1 MQIIQKI
8 ILCWGLLLC
17 AITAVGKHHTMH
29 TKLDTLTA
37 EEQQQFLYYFYEAQR
52 LIEKEDIDHA
62 WELVQF
68 CYELNPNDATINHQ
82 MSVFYEHF
90 DNPTKAQFHSQRAF
104 ELSPNEYWYN
114 YNLHLLQSESHKLEK
129 IAINNLK
136 QLADNNPK
144 DEDMHVFLQK
154 AYIHVGNYEQALSL
168 QDQID
173 SIVGYNSMS
182 AMQRYRLNVV
192 MGDTKQA
199 IYEVERYL
207 EEEPTD
213 VQFQVFRLQL
223 YEETNQPSD
232 KMIEAYSALLPYQP
246 RNWLILNNLAW
257 HLCISGGDLQWAE
270 QLSRATI
277 LAEPSNST
285 YLDTYAWIMYNLGDY
300 SSAFFYI
307 QRAMENAT
315 TDTHTEVTKH
325 YKAIIKKLQ
334 L

>member
-17 AITAVGKHHTMH
+17 TITAVGKHHNMH
-29 TKLDTLTA
+29 TKLDTLSA

-90 DNPTKAQFHSQRAF
+90 DNPTQALFHSQRAF
-104 ELSPNEYWYN
+104 ELSPNEYWYT
-114 YNLHLLQSESHKLEK
+114 YNMHLLQSEKKQSDKL
-129 IAINNLK
+129 AINNLK
-136 QLADNNPK
+136 QIANNNPK
-144 DEDMHVFLQK
+144 DEEIHTFLQK
-154 AYIHVGNYEQALSL
+154 AYIHVGDYEQALLL

-173 SIVGYNSMS
+173 SIIGYNAMS

-192 MGDTKQA
+192 LDNPKQA

-207 EEEPTD
+207 EEEPSD
-213 VQFQVFRLQL
+213 VQFQIFRVQL
-223 YEETNQPSD
+223 YEETNQPSE
-232 KMIEAYSALLPYQP
+232 KMIKAYSAILPYQP
-246 RNWLILNNLAW
+246 RNWVLFNNLAW
-257 HLCISGGDLQWAE
+257 HLCLSGEDLQQAE

-277 LAEPSNST
+277 MAEPSNSVF
-285 YLDTYAWIMYNLGDY
+285 LDTYAWIMYQLGDY
-300 SSAFFYI
+300 TSAFFYI
-307 QRAMENAT
+307 QRALENAT
-315 TDTHTEVTKH
+315 PETREEVTAH
-325 YKAIIKKLQ
+325 YKAILKKLQ
-334 L
+334 

>member
-17 AITAVGKHHTMH
+17 AVTAVGKHHNMH
-29 TKLDTLTA
+29 TKLDTLSA

-90 DNPTKAQFHSQRAF
+90 DNPTQALFHSQRAF
-104 ELSPNEYWYN
+104 ELSPNEYWYT
-114 YNLHLLQSESHKLEK
+114 YNMHLLQSEKKQSDKL
-129 IAINNLK
+129 AINNLK
-136 QLADNNPK
+136 QIANNNPK
-144 DEDMHVFLQK
+144 DEEIHTFLQK
-154 AYIHVGNYEQALSL
+154 AYIHVGDYEQALLL

-173 SIVGYNSMS
+173 SIIGYNAMS

-192 MGDTKQA
+192 LDNPKQA

-207 EEEPTD
+207 EEEPSD
-213 VQFQVFRLQL
+213 VQFQIFRVQL
-223 YEETNQPSD
+223 YEETNQPSE
-232 KMIEAYSALLPYQP
+232 KMIKAYSAILPYQP
-246 RNWLILNNLAW
+246 RNWVLLNNLAW
-257 HLCISGGDLQWAE
+257 HLCLSGEDLQQAE

-277 LAEPSNST
+277 MAEPSNSVF
-285 YLDTYAWIMYNLGDY
+285 LDTYAWIMYQLGDY
-300 SSAFFYI
+300 TSAFFYI
-307 QRAMENAT
+307 QRALENAT
-315 TDTHTEVTKH
+315 PETREEVTAH
-325 YKAIIKKLQ
+325 YKAILKKLQ
-334 L
+334 

>member
-17 AITAVGKHHTMH
+17 AITAVGKHHNMH

-52 LIEKEDIDHA
+52 LIEKEDIPHA

-90 DNPTKAQFHSQRAF
+90 DNPTQALFHSQRAF
-104 ELSPNEYWYN
+104 ELSPNEYWYT
-114 YNLHLLQSESHKLEK
+114 YNMHLLQSEKKQSDKL
-129 IAINNLK
+129 AINNLK
-136 QLADNNPK
+136 QIANNNPK
-144 DEDMHVFLQK
+144 DEEIHTFLQK
-154 AYIHVGNYEQALSL
+154 AYIHVGDYEQALLL

-173 SIVGYNSMS
+173 SIIGYNAMS

-192 MGDTKQA
+192 LDNPKQA

-207 EEEPTD
+207 EEEPSD
-213 VQFQVFRLQL
+213 VQFQIFRVQL
-223 YEETNQPSD
+223 YEETNQPSE
-232 KMIEAYSALLPYQP
+232 KMIKAYSAILPYQP
-246 RNWLILNNLAW
+246 RNWVLLNNLAW
-257 HLCISGGDLQWAE
+257 HLCLSGEDLQQAE

-277 LAEPSNST
+277 MAEPSNSVF
-285 YLDTYAWIMYNLGDY
+285 LDTYAWIMYQLGDY
-300 SSAFFYI
+300 TSAFFYI
-307 QRAMENAT
+307 QRALENAT
-315 TDTHTEVTKH
+315 PETREEVTAH
-325 YKAIIKKLQ
+325 YKAILKKLQ
-334 L
+334 

>member
-17 AITAVGKHHTMH
+17 AITAVGKHHNMH

-90 DNPTKAQFHSQRAF
+90 DNPTQALFHSQRAF
-104 ELSPNEYWYN
+104 ELSPNEYWYT
-114 YNLHLLQSESHKLEK
+114 YNMYLLQSEKKQSDKL
-129 IAINNLK
+129 AINNLK
-136 QLADNNPK
+136 QIANNNPK
-144 DEDMHVFLQK
+144 DEEIHTFLQK
-154 AYIHVGNYEQALSL
+154 AYIHVGDYEQALLL

-173 SIVGYNSMS
+173 SIIGYNAMS

-192 MGDTKQA
+192 LDNPKQA

-207 EEEPTD
+207 EEEPSD
-213 VQFQVFRLQL
+213 VQFQIFRVQL
-223 YEETNQPSD
+223 YEETNQPSE
-232 KMIEAYSALLPYQP
+232 KMIKAYSAILPYQP
-246 RNWLILNNLAW
+246 RNWVLLNNLAW
-257 HLCISGGDLQWAE
+257 HLCLSGEDLQQAE

-277 LAEPSNST
+277 MAEPSNSVF
-285 YLDTYAWIMYNLGDY
+285 LDTYAWIMYQLGDY
-300 SSAFFYI
+300 TSAFFYI
-307 QRAMENAT
+307 QRALENAT
-315 TDTHTEVTKH
+315 LETREEVTAH
-325 YKAIIKKLQ
+325 YKAILKKLQ
-334 L
+334 

>member
-17 AITAVGKHHTMH
+17 AITAVGKHHNMH

-90 DNPTKAQFHSQRAF
+90 DNPTQALFHSQRAF
-104 ELSPNEYWYN
+104 ELSPNEYWYT
-114 YNLHLLQSESHKLEK
+114 YNMHLLQSEKKQSDKL
-129 IAINNLK
+129 AINNLK
-136 QLADNNPK
+136 QIANNNPK
-144 DEDMHVFLQK
+144 DEEIHTFLQK
-154 AYIHVGNYEQALSL
+154 AYIHVGDYEQALLL

-173 SIVGYNSMS
+173 SIIGYNAMS

-192 MGDTKQA
+192 LDNPKQA

-207 EEEPTD
+207 EEEPSD
-213 VQFQVFRLQL
+213 VQFQIFRVQL
-223 YEETNQPSD
+223 YEETNQPSE
-232 KMIEAYSALLPYQP
+232 KMIKAYSAILPYQP
-246 RNWLILNNLAW
+246 RNWVLLNNLAW
-257 HLCISGGDLQWAE
+257 HLCLSGEDLQQAE

-277 LAEPSNST
+277 MAEPSNSVF
-285 YLDTYAWIMYNLGDY
+285 LDTYAWIMYQLGDY
-300 SSAFFYI
+300 TSAFFYI
-307 QRAMENAT
+307 QRALENAT
-315 TDTHTEVTKH
+315 PETREEVTAH
-325 YKAIIKKLQ
+325 YKAILKKLQ
-334 L
+334 